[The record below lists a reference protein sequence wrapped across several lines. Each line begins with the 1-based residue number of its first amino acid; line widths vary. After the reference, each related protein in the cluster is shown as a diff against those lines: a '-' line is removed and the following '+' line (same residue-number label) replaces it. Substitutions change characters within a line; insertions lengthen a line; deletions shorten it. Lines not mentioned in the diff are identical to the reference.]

1 MKQSA
6 FGKVGTALLALVIA
20 FSVVAPALTPVS
32 AAPTVP
38 STNNYPFVYDTS
50 LSNPRDPKQVLFYSR
65 TAQNLPDGSWYPNL
79 GFDADWFG
87 MNFAGYDLG
96 FGGVPYGTVSL
107 NAYSN
112 YDLFWGG
119 RGWSNAFIHQGRPP
133 YVGGVY
139 EGHFKAGS
147 SAGVAI
153 PVDGI
158 RYDMN
163 TQEPTGKYYLYI
175 TATLNVDSLYKWQSS
190 NGLLVALLFQ
200 YEFQDG
206 SLSLYDSPANT
217 NNYQSLHFDI
227 FLHRSGKIANI
238 PYYWSSGSWSN
249 TLGDAYNGDRHVQ
262 YIYNGRM
269 NIGQTY
275 TFAIDLGDTINHL
288 KSYFPPVNAMDG
300 LPTARAIILRYIQV
314 SAETCG
320 GHIGATID
328 NVEFIVN

>member
-163 TQEPTGKYYLYI
+163 TQEPTGKHYI
-175 TATLNVDSLYKWQSS
+175 VIRAKLLTDRLDRWNSN
-190 NGLLVALLFQ
+190 NGLLIAFLFQ
-200 YEFQDG
+200 YEFLNG
-206 SLSLYDSPANT
+206 MLSAYDSPPAT
-217 NNYQSLHFDI
+217 NNMQSLHVDLFI
-227 FLHRSGKIANI
+227 HRTYKFANI
-238 PYYWSSGSWSN
+238 YNVFSPGWSY
-249 TLGDAYNGDRHVQ
+249 TLGDKYNADIHLQRVYNGKMDVGQ
-262 YIYNGRM
+262 Y
-269 NIGQTY
+269 Y
-275 TFAIDLGDTINHL
+275 TFVIDFGEFMNGV
-288 KSYFPPVNAMDG
+288 KSNTALITATNN
-300 LPTARAIILRYIQV
+300 LPRPQALILRYIQV
-314 SAETCG
+314 SAEVIG
-320 GHIGATID
+320 GEILAEID
-328 NVEFIVN
+328 FLDFVTY